1 MRDDVPQRQDNAIP
15 PEPVGSRYNNT
26 AKQEYLQQ
34 TMKNTMSSLES
45 EVAQEKSFLFNPA
58 VPLQHSPQPA
68 VPLKHSLQPAVPLQH
83 SPQPA
88 VPLQHFPQPAVLLQ
102 HSPQPVQHLKKSL
115 NPTKRDESP
124 MDSLLSDSAP
134 HVKNSLS
141 LDPSVLLT
149 NSLFSEALKNFLP
162 QDPPLPLKNF
172 LPLDSPVP
180 LMNSQPLDSP
190 VPVMISQP
198 LDSPVPPK
206 AGKIVG
212 GSRVERGQFPFMVS
226 LMHSPGYRK

>member
-1 MRDDVPQRQDNAIP
+1 MRDDIPQRQDNAIP

-45 EVAQEKSFLFNPA
+45 EVAQEKSFLFN
-58 VPLQHSPQPA
+58 
-68 VPLKHSLQPAVPLQH
+68 PAVPLQH

-190 VPVMISQP
+190 APVMISQP